1 MHYFPFHIG
10 DYKSHT
16 HHLNMIEDLAY
27 RRLLDHYYLH
37 EVPIKQREI
46 ARQIG
51 MRDNEQEVL
60 SVLDEFFVS
69 TDEGFIN
76 PKADK
81 IIANYHEMVAAGK
94 RGAAK
99 RWLTPPD
106 SHPNAHPNALPNA
119 TPIATINHKPKPSNT
134 ATSVAPPEGVSEEVW
149 QEFIKHRK
157 AKKAAVTSLVIQGIA
172 KEATQAGWSLED
184 ALKEVVVRNWQS
196 FKADWVK
203 DKNAATSQSNLPN
216 YR

>member
-1 MHYFPFHIG
+1 MHYYPFHIG

-27 RRLLDHYYLH
+27 RRLLDYYYLH
-37 EVPIKQREI
+37 EAPIKQRDI

-51 MRDNEQEVL
+51 MRENEQEVL
-60 SVLDEFFVS
+60 SILDEFFVS

-81 IIANYHEMVAAGK
+81 IIANYKAMVEAGK

-106 SHPNAHPNALPNA
+106 SHPIAHPNAI
-119 TPIATINHKPKPSNT
+119 PIATINHKPKPINT
-134 ATSVAPPEGVSEEVW
+134 ATAVATPDGVSSEVW
-149 QEFIKHRK
+149 NEFIAHRK
-157 AKKAAVTSLVIQGIA
+157 AKKARVTPLVIDGIA
-172 KEATQAGWSLED
+172 KQAAKAGWTLEN
-184 ALKEVVVRNWQS
+184 ALKEVIVRNWQS
-196 FKADWVK
+196 FNADWVAGK
-203 DKNAATSQSNLPN
+203 DKATYSPMKGIL
-216 YR
+216 